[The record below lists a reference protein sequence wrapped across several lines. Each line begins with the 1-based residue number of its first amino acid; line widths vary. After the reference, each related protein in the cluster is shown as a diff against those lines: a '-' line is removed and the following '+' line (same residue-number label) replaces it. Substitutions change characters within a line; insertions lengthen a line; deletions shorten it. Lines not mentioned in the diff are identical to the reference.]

1 MVYKINEQPAEG
13 RVFREDG
20 SLEVVSIFST
30 IQGEGPYSGVP
41 AVFVRLAGC
50 DLQCPR
56 CDTNYTV
63 GRTWYTVCEL
73 VGEIIEKGPATQLVV
88 FTGGEPFRQNL
99 KEALVALHD
108 LDYVTQVETNGTLFP
123 TGLPHT
129 IVCSPKTSTVHGVMY
144 TMANAWKYI
153 VEDGKIDPDDG
164 LPTSSLGM
172 HQRPARPPSS
182 FDRMRIYVQPL
193 DTGDTDFNSSHVAAA
208 VDVCNRFGYR
218 LSLQQ
223 HKLLGLP

>member
-1 MVYKINEQPAEG
+1 MVYKINKQPPEG
-13 RVFREDG
+13 RELREDG
-20 SLEVVSIFST
+20 SLEVVDIFST
-30 IQGEGPYSGVP
+30 IQGEGPYAGVP

-63 GRTWYTVCEL
+63 GRRMLVVDDL
-73 VGEIIEKGPATQLVV
+73 VGEIIDKHAAAQLIV

-99 KEALVALHD
+99 TPILVALND

-123 TGLPHT
+123 TGVPHT
-129 IVCSPKTSTVHGVMY
+129 IVCCPKTSRVHESMY
-144 TMANAWKYI
+144 SMVKAWKYV
-153 VEDGKIDPDDG
+153 VEEGKIDPVDG

-172 HQRPARPPSS
+172 NQRPARPPAY
-182 FDRMRIYVQPL
+182 FDRMQIYVQPL
-193 DTGDTDFNSSHVAAA
+193 DTGDKDFNSSHVAAA